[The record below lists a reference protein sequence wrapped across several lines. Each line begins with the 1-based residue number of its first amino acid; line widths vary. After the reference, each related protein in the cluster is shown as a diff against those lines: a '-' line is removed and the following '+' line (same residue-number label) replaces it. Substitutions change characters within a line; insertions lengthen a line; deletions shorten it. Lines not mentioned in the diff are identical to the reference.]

1 MQLKIRF
8 SHLGLVESD
17 HGVLKMHINIHVV
30 EVDAWIVYLGAG
42 FFLCPM
48 GDGEDSKKKNIARTI
63 EMENLSLDI
72 SANSRLS
79 RDLLQRFMGTAS
91 EYEEAVKEEE
101 DEEIELNLGLSLG
114 GRFGVDKS
122 SKKLVR
128 SSSVASCLP
137 VVRDDN
143 DVVAPAPV
151 LYSGLTRTSSL
162 PVETE
167 EEWRKR
173 KELQTLRRM
182 EAKRRR
188 SEKQRNL
195 RSDKEGGGSG
205 GGTLSLEERKEIEV
219 NLRERLDREKSLS
232 KRAGSSL
239 RSQFGLSS
247 WAAAAASQ
255 AILRSGNDAALG
267 KGKGSYVGSSGG
279 IQGLGQPAS
288 QGSVESKGGSSSSMS
303 DLESKTLQG
312 SSSEL
317 SPASIQSLQEGGSQ
331 ELGSSGTKTR
341 EQTSRMTGSETDSPS
356 KRPEASRTRGKEV
369 GTNSM
374 EDMPC
379 VFTKGDGPNGKR
391 VDGILYKYGK
401 GEEVRIMC
409 VCHGSFHS
417 PAEFVKHAGGTDV
430 DHPLKHI
437 VVNPN
442 SSSLL

>member
-1 MQLKIRF
+1 
-8 SHLGLVESD
+8 
-17 HGVLKMHINIHVV
+17 MHIHIHVV
-30 EVDAWIVYLGAG
+30 EVDACIVYLGAG

-48 GDGEDSKKKNIARTI
+48 GDGEDSKNKNIARTI
-63 EMENLSLDI
+63 EMENLSLDV
-72 SANSRLS
+72 STNRFS
-79 RDLLQRFMGTAS
+79 RDLLQGFMGTAS
-91 EYEEAVKEEE
+91 EYEEAVKQE

-143 DVVAPAPV
+143 DVAAPAPV
-151 LYSGLTRTSSL
+151 VYTGLVRTSSL

-195 RSDKEGGGSG
+195 KTDKEGGGSSGSG
-205 GGTLSLEERKEIEV
+205 GGSLSLEERKEIEV

-232 KRAGSSL
+232 KRAGSSI

-255 AILRSGNDAALG
+255 AILRSGIDTALA

-279 IQGLGQPAS
+279 MQGLGQPAS
-288 QGSVESKGGSSSSMS
+288 QGSVESKGGSSSSVS
-303 DLESKTLQG
+303 DLESKALQG
-312 SSSEL
+312 ISEKIYL
-317 SPASIQSLQEGGSQ
+317 PG
-331 ELGSSGTKTR
+331 
-341 EQTSRMTGSETDSPS
+341 
-356 KRPEASRTRGKEV
+356 
-369 GTNSM
+369 
-374 EDMPC
+374 
-379 VFTKGDGPNGKR
+379 
-391 VDGILYKYGK
+391 
-401 GEEVRIMC
+401 
-409 VCHGSFHS
+409 
-417 PAEFVKHAGGTDV
+417 
-430 DHPLKHI
+430 
-437 VVNPN
+437 
-442 SSSLL
+442 